1 MSKRITAVFVGIII
15 FLSGFSY
22 SAGIRTQDNTVTET
36 DVEVLLSKLPEDLQ
50 KENSY
55 TKGLTAMSLLVG
67 GYLYLVL
74 DDYLFE
80 KRMLKK
86 EGDIVKW
93 LKLKMPRKE
102 WKHFGETHFSEI
114 KKYII
119 YKSQPREVR
128 RAFAEKVRNTRYMK
142 KTGGALLFIAAAIGI
157 EYLVSS
163 YNNDSYKVP
172 VSADR
177 IEIKRIL
184 TDTAREH
191 PEAFALSAYLM
202 PYRKI
207 VCSVIAEDETLY
219 KLLKKQVDFVLSSEN
234 KEFTDYA
241 LKAARSIKE
250 DELDSSLRK
259 DLIFD
264 ENWFKN
270 NWTTEY
276 IFEDFKFNPII
287 DK

>member
-102 WKHFGETHFSEI
+102 WKYFGETHFSEI

>member
-119 YKSQPREVR
+119 YKSQPREMR

>member
-128 RAFAEKVRNTRYMK
+128 RVFAEKVRNTRYMK